1 MSFLLTIPSLALI
14 IWFFLPESPRW
25 LASKG
30 KHDRARA
37 ILTRLNGS
45 IEGYDVDRE
54 YAILLQEIEDG
65 ERLIAA
71 GKQMSYTAL
80 FRGTNLRRTL
90 LSFGPFAWQ
99 TWLGVPII
107 FGYTSLYFSE
117 AGLSKPF
124 LGTVAV

>member
-107 FGYTSLYFSE
+107 FGYDIL
-117 AGLSKPF
+117 
-124 LGTVAV
+124 